1 MTGDEEVTPD
11 PYSYT
16 PRCQLWLVSSAERR
30 KRAGGSKV
38 DSSVGYW
45 PHSFPPVTGLCGPQI
60 SVSGG
65 PRTKHFSEIK
75 LDSDFVGTAHIHVL
89 YKCTGLFQNEK

>member
-1 MTGDEEVTPD
+1 MQLGMKKLHPD

-16 PRCQLWLVSSAERR
+16 FRYQLWLVSSAERR
-30 KRAGGSKV
+30 KGARVSQV
-38 DSSVGYW
+38 DFSDGYW
-45 PHSFPPVTGLCGPQI
+45 PHGFPSSAGLCGLQI

-75 LDSDFVGTAHIHVL
+75 LGSDFVGIAHII
-89 YKCTGLFQNEK
+89 